1 MDNSY
6 TAVILKIP
14 RTDYAQLHVDEF
26 VEHKFVADSIL
37 YTFQINRNATD
48 KMNASTS

>member
-1 MDNSY
+1 MDHSY
-6 TAVILKIP
+6 TAVILK
-14 RTDYAQLHVDEF
+14 DYAQLHVDEF
-26 VEHKFVADSIL
+26 VEHKIVADSIL